1 MPQKPPDAFEHELT
15 DLHAVRLILRDL
27 IYLLLTET
35 NIDSTNRQTLSAHLE
50 ALDDMIGDDDVEDP
64 EAQ

>member
-1 MPQKPPDAFEHELT
+1 MPSPPKPTSVEHELT

-50 ALDDMIGDDDVEDP
+50 TLDDMIGDDDADE
-64 EAQ
+64 ETQ